1 MINWLD
7 RNLQLDILK
16 YLQPLYPN
24 EVSSK
29 NIAAKLFPEH
39 SFTFEPHVNEGMADA
54 MGIEL
59 KPEDDKYTQIQKN
72 IHYLYDSCLI
82 NLKIQK
88 TMSFIKYECS
98 INNRGIDFLEDDGGL
113 SSILGVVTIKLHADT
128 IKALIQQ
135 KIEAADITDSEK
147 SALKSTVSKI
157 GDAALATLTEK
168 AIEAVPIMYFFSVLK
183 SLGNG

>member
-1 MINWLD
+1 
-7 RNLQLDILK
+7 
-16 YLQPLYPN
+16 
-24 EVSSK
+24 
-29 NIAAKLFPEH
+29 
-39 SFTFEPHVNEGMADA
+39 
-54 MGIEL
+54 
-59 KPEDDKYTQIQKN
+59 
-72 IHYLYDSCLI
+72 
-82 NLKIQK
+82 
-88 TMSFIKYECS
+88 MSFIKYECS